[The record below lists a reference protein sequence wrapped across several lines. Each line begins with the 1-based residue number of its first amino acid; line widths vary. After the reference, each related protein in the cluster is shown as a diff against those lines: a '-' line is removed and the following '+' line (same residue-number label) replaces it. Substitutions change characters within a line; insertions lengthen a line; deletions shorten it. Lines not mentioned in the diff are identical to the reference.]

1 MKIKMYPKSPAPRHV
16 QQAVDVLKEGGV
28 IIIPT
33 DSVYAFACMS
43 THPNAIKRMA
53 EIKGIS
59 VEKANF
65 SFVFSDLS
73 MLGDY
78 ARLVSNDAFKLMKR
92 LLPGPFTFIL
102 NAGQAVAKM
111 IPSKK
116 TIGIR
121 LPDNKIPVELV
132 RELGVPILTTSVY
145 DDDSILEYTTDPD
158 VIADKYEKIVD
169 LVIDGGFG
177 HNEPSTV
184 LDCSGSEVVLIRQG
198 IGEIEEFV

>member
-102 NAGQAVAKM
+102 NAGQAVTKM

>member
-78 ARLVSNDAFKLMKR
+78 ARLVSNDAFKLMQR

-102 NAGQAVAKM
+102 NAGQAVTKM